1 MPQKETFRRRIFS
14 RDVRGTGLVFVCLSA
29 ISFLLVFPRERG
41 FYLGDNHFIHSWNP
55 HRLLGS
61 LFSVWDPRV
70 DVGGPEQHYQ
80 PVTDIILVALRGIG
94 LEPWSAQRV
103 WFALIL
109 ILGSFG
115 MALLVRTLIP
125 HSQWEAGIAGLWFIC
140 APFTSG
146 FFFPTS
152 LLLNVALAPWFVL
165 AVWKGTRTQS
175 SWRWASVVALGILIS
190 GTRNP
195 PGLVMALVPAV
206 VAAIAL
212 LVGGQINMRRLA
224 GWTARA
230 AMLTGVVI
238 VPAVMRSAMSA
249 ETLARNLGST
259 ESVDAVSLSS
269 SWSES
274 IRGLGFWLQ
283 YWNPRGSIVLPYL
296 TVYFTN
302 PWVVIA
308 TFVPAAF
315 ALAVV
320 AFGRQRSRFAAGAM
334 LALAVAMMV
343 GAFPVGN
350 PAPYGSF
357 LRWVY
362 DQIPATFAFRNAYK
376 AGAGLVIGIGLLLA
390 LGINDLRKRTSTTAL
405 RAWPKRALAITLA
418 AVVLAANGWPLLTG
432 DMFHYGQRIQ
442 GDIPTYWHNAFTWLD
457 AQPGT
462 GRVLVLPGTRSEDYR
477 WGSAGNGDLFPSL
490 LNRPAIFSR
499 PLTGSPAEAANL
511 TRALDRAAS
520 SGRYEPGTIAPIA
533 RRLGI
538 QFIVIRNDL
547 NWQQTGVIRPSGLD
561 ALRNDPGI
569 VALKKFGNP
578 GENVIRPGD
587 NDLISQDEQSLP
599 PVEVFAVPGVNDVV
613 RAVAPSPAVLLSGDG
628 DAWTSLARSGALDDL
643 GPIRATASLNNGEIK
658 DELANGASVVL
669 SDTNRRRPLAWGR
682 ENHTL
687 TADDTDNVDD
697 LYGSPGS
704 QTVAVNGDALQ
715 VQYVGPNAVF
725 DLGAA
730 RRPAAA
736 FDGDPTTAWLTGL
749 NSYPGQQSI
758 RIEMAKP
765 TLIEM
770 IHLRVAEVAGGRTV
784 NRVAVLLPNRQALE
798 FDVSAGLDNL
808 IRIPPLVTES
818 ISVVPLQVVE
828 PGGGP
833 FGFSEISIPGL
844 DLRERLKMPDDITIA
859 AESDPQIAELLKTSP
874 LSVEMQR
881 LIGDQRDPEN
891 ALARRFRA
899 PVSRTMDI
907 SGGIQIGTN
916 SSAYGLAQL
925 FRSSTSAFATTL
937 KGDISPQES
946 IAVIDGDL
954 TTSWV
959 PPDNQSSLTLHLSN
973 GNIQRAT
980 IAFSRETT
988 SEIPRVL
995 RVTRADHEIKISAE
1009 SRCQR
1014 DITYL
1019 LSRVV
1024 VTVDVADRLCTISLE
1039 WPSDKI
1045 SADEVRFSFGT
1056 EPITTSTKTSTTPT
1070 GIRVLEAWVGNQM
1083 NVLTNLDN
1091 ECRNDLVYIDGHPIG
1106 VQISGSVKQI
1116 LAGQSIAL
1124 SSCDPVEIG
1133 AGWREIT
1140 TAPGVP
1146 LNWLRLRAN
1155 DGNTAATTSA
1165 IHLKVLS
1172 RSADEYRISIDA
1184 PIGTHLILGQAYL
1197 DSWKM
1202 NSSLG
1207 ELHTHSLDTQS
1218 GWTLTTGGP
1227 QELHVIQS
1235 ARNSYR
1241 FATAMSLAGLVVLL
1255 LLIVINPSQRIE
1267 KLPSKRSRSIKVQY
1281 TQATAAAGVMVF
1293 ALLVGGWPTL
1303 IVTTVAL
1310 TAMTGDW
1317 VRPRVLGAT
1326 SVALICLAAIAT
1338 IPPVA
1343 STLQPIWPLWPSERW
1358 LAHELA
1364 RLAVV
1369 LMMSASTGMAIS
1381 KTTIDETENP
1391 SSLES
1396 EDSQTEAN
1404 GSQRVQLN

>member
-1 MPQKETFRRRIFS
+1 MSDKGMSSRRFFS
-14 RDVRGTGLVFVCLSA
+14 KVAQGSGIVF
-29 ISFLLVFPRERG
+29 FLLAAFSFVVVLPRERG
-41 FYLGDNHFIHSWNP
+41 FYLGDNRFMDSWNP

-70 DVGGPEQHYQ
+70 DVGGPQQHYQ
-80 PVTDIILVALRGIG
+80 PITDTILVVLRGIG

-115 MALLVRTLIP
+115 MALLVRMLIP
-125 HSQWEAGIAGLWFIC
+125 HSQWEAGIAGVWFIC

-165 AVWKGTRTQS
+165 AVWKGTTTQS
-175 SWRWASVVALGILIS
+175 SWRWASVVALGVLIS

-195 PGLVMALVPAV
+195 PGLVMALIPAG

-212 LVGGQINMRRLA
+212 VVGGQIKMRRLA
-224 GWTARA
+224 EWTTRA
-230 AMLTGVVI
+230 ALLTGVVV
-238 VPAVMRSAMSA
+238 VPAVMRSVMSA
-249 ETLARNLGST
+249 ATLARNLGST

-274 IRGLGFWLQ
+274 IRGLGFWLH

-296 TVYFTN
+296 TAYFTN

-308 TFVPAAF
+308 TFVPPAF

-320 AFGRQRSRFAAGAM
+320 AFGRHRSRFAAGAM
-334 LALAVAMMV
+334 LTTAVAIMV

-350 PAPYGSF
+350 ESPYGIF
-357 LRWVY
+357 LRWLY

-376 AGAGLVIGIGLLLA
+376 AGAGLVVGIGLLLA
-390 LGINDLRKRTSTTAL
+390 LGINDLRTRTGTVTL
-405 RAWPKRALAITLA
+405 RTWPKRALAVTVA
-418 AVVLAANGWPLLTG
+418 AMVLVATGWPLLTG
-432 DMFHYGQRIQ
+432 NIFQYGQRIQ
-442 GDIPTYWHNAFTWLD
+442 GDVPTYWHNAFTWLD
-457 AQPGT
+457 AQPGK
-462 GRVLVLPGTRSEDYR
+462 GRVLVLPGSRSEDYR

-511 TRALDRAAS
+511 TRALDRAVS
-520 SGRYEPGTIAPIA
+520 NGRYEPGTIAPIA

-561 ALRNDPGI
+561 ALRKDPSI
-569 VALKKFGNP
+569 IALKNFGDP
-578 GENVIRPGD
+578 GENVTRPGD
-587 NDLISQDEQSLP
+587 SDPISQDELTMP
-599 PVEVFAVPGVNDVV
+599 PVEVFSVPNVDDVV
-613 RAVAPSPAVLLSGDG
+613 RAISPSPAVLLSGDG
-628 DAWTSLARSGALDDL
+628 DAWTSLARSGALDNL
-643 GPIRATASLNNGEIK
+643 GPIRATASLNNTEIK
-658 DELANGASVVL
+658 GELANGASVVL
-669 SDTNRRRPLAWGR
+669 SDTNRRRPLAWGK
-682 ENHTL
+682 ENNTL

-704 QTVAVNGDALQ
+704 QTVAVNGDALR
-715 VQYVGPNAVF
+715 VEYLGPNSLF

-736 FDGDPTTAWLTGL
+736 FDGDPTTAWLTGF
-749 NSYPGQQSI
+749 NSYPGQQRI
-758 RIEMAKP
+758 RIELTKP
-765 TLIEM
+765 TLIEQ
-770 IHLRVAEVAGGRTV
+770 IHLRVAEVAGGRTI
-784 NRVAVLLPNRQALE
+784 NRVAVLLPNREPLE

-808 IRIPPLVTES
+808 IRIPALVTES
-818 ISVVPLQVVE
+818 ISVVPLQVIE

-874 LSVEMQR
+874 FSVEMQR

-899 PVSRTMDI
+899 PVSRTMDV
-907 SGGIQIGTN
+907 SGGIQLGTS
-916 SSAYGLAQL
+916 SSAYGIAQV
-925 FRSSTSAFATTL
+925 FRSSTSAFAKTL
-937 KGDISPQES
+937 NGDISPLES
-946 IAVIDGDL
+946 LAAIDGDL
-954 TTSWV
+954 KTSWAA
-959 PPDNQSSLTLHLSN
+959 PNNQSSLTLHFNN
-973 GNIQRAT
+973 GNIKRAT
-980 IAFSRETT
+980 IAFSRDKT

-995 RVTRADHEIKISAE
+995 RVTRADQEIEINAE
-1009 SRCQR
+1009 RRCQS
-1014 DITYL
+1014 DITYPF
-1019 LSRVV
+1019 SRVG
-1024 VTVDVADRLCTISLE
+1024 VTVDVGDRICTISLE
-1039 WPSDKI
+1039 WPSEKT
-1045 SADEVRFSFGT
+1045 SSDEVQFSFGT
-1056 EPITTSTKTSTTPT
+1056 SPTKTPT
-1070 GIRVLEAWVGNQM
+1070 KQTEIHVLEAWVGDQM

-1106 VQISGSVKQI
+1106 VQTSGSVKQL

-1124 SSCDPVEIG
+1124 SSCTPVEIA
-1133 AGWREIT
+1133 AGWREVT
-1140 TAPGVP
+1140 TAPGLP
-1146 LNWLRLRAN
+1146 LNWLRFKAN
-1155 DGNTAATTSA
+1155 DGNAVATTSA

-1184 PIGTHLILGQAYL
+1184 PIGTRLILGQAYS
-1197 DSWKM
+1197 DSWKL
-1202 NSSLG
+1202 NSSAG
-1207 ELHTHSLDTQS
+1207 ELHTQSLDTQS
-1218 GWTLTTGGP
+1218 GWTLATGGP
-1227 QELHVIQS
+1227 QEVHVIHS

-1241 FATAMSLAGLVVLL
+1241 FATAMSLAGLAVLL
-1255 LLIVINPSQRIE
+1255 LLIVIDPWQRIE
-1267 KLPSKRSRSIKVQY
+1267 KLSSKRSRSEKVIFRGV
-1281 TQATAAAGVMVF
+1281 TAAAAVMVF
-1293 ALLVGGWPTL
+1293 AILVGGWPTL
-1303 IVTTVAL
+1303 IVATVAL
-1310 TAMTGDW
+1310 TAMIGNW
-1317 VRPRVLGAT
+1317 VRPRVLGAA